1 MGFSEGGRGNRIDGG
16 EITMAIKVL
25 DNIGRS
31 GFRVASV
38 TVRRRRESTSWQES
52 QQDDSLAEECPI
64 AFSYNG
70 QTQAVMMATPTDLE
84 DFALGFSLSEGIIEN
99 AKELYDLS
107 VIDHGARG
115 IELNLHIHGARLDAL
130 KQQRR
135 TLAGPSGCGLCGK
148 DSLDQVNRALPTA
161 TPRPI
166 PNAVA
171 IQTALNQLQ
180 NYQPLQQ
187 LTGAIHAAAWCDAA
201 GRIQCVREDVGRHN
215 ALDKLIGALQR
226 ECIDTESGF
235 VLLSSRA
242 SFELVAKAAQCNL
255 GALVTV
261 SGASSLAVQQA
272 KQSGI
277 RLVGFARDGRHLV
290 YG

>member
-1 MGFSEGGRGNRIDGG
+1 
-16 EITMAIKVL
+16 MAIKVL